1 MTNFIRFL
9 INIFDFFTQ
18 KKIFGV
24 IHKELGSKL
33 PVFVDV
39 GSHMGE
45 YIIQLVKRFNVEKIY
60 AFEPNPTIF
69 KKLSKNVRNKRN
81 IEIFDI
87 GVGHLNE
94 KKILHQNIE
103 SSSSSIY
110 PLNINSKY
118 YKKKFIILNFLNLKK
133 ISKPIEID
141 LIKLEDFLNN
151 KKIIQVDLLKIDAE
165 GSEFNVLKGLNKSIK
180 KVKLIHLE
188 HHFDD
193 MIIKNYKLTDI
204 HEYLLN
210 NNFEKIF
217 KIKMKFRKSFEY
229 IYKNKFL
236 VN

>member
-9 INIFDFFTQ
+9 INIFDYFTQ
-18 KKIFGV
+18 KKIFDV

-39 GSHMGE
+39 GSHKGE
-45 YIIQLVKRFNVEKIY
+45 YITQILKRFNIEKIY

-69 KKLSKNVRNKRN
+69 KKLSKNVRNIRN
-81 IEIFDI
+81 IEIFDN

-118 YKKKFIILNFLNLKK
+118 YKKKFIILNFFNLKK
-133 ISKPIEID
+133 ISTPIEID

-151 KKIIQVDLLKIDAE
+151 KRITQVDLLKIDTE
-165 GSEFNVLKGLNKSIK
+165 GSEFNVLKGLNKNIE
-180 KVKLIHLE
+180 KVKLIHFE

>member
-1 MTNFIRFL
+1 MTNFVRFL

-18 KKIFGV
+18 KKVFDV
-24 IHKELGSKL
+24 ILNELGSNL
-33 PVFVDV
+33 LVFVDV
-39 GSHMGE
+39 GSHRGE
-45 YIIQLVKRFNVEKIY
+45 YIIQLLKRFNVQKIY

-69 KKLSKNVRNKRN
+69 KKLSKKVRNKKN
-81 IEIFDI
+81 IEIFNV

-151 KKIIQVDLLKIDAE
+151 KKIIKVDLLKIDTE
-165 GSEFNVLKGLNKSIK
+165 GHEREVLEGASS
-180 KVKLIHLE
+180 
-188 HHFDD
+188 
-193 MIIKNYKLTDI
+193 MIR
-204 HEYLLN
+204 
-210 NNFEKIF
+210 EK
-217 KIKMKFRKSFEY
+217 KIKYILLEFHLSKMYQNYDIKDLENFLDNSNFKLLKKYKFPFLAFEDR
-229 IYKNKFL
+229 IYSL
-236 VN
+236 V